1 MTFQDLIKLPRVGGT
16 TDSPSLLGLWI
27 KANKDGD
34 TKMVDLTMS
43 AMCHQSK
50 VSGVNS
56 KPPGQFPKP
65 QTDKSLP
72 KGYSRMLLRR
82 LDMGDKLNG

>member
-1 MTFQDLIKLPRVGGT
+1 MKFQDLIKLPRVGG
-16 TDSPSLLGLWI
+16 DGSLLGLWI

-50 VSGVNS
+50 YQV
-56 KPPGQFPKP
+56 
-65 QTDKSLP
+65 
-72 KGYSRMLLRR
+72 
-82 LDMGDKLNG
+82 

>member
-1 MTFQDLIKLPRVGGT
+1 MKFQDLIKLPRVGG
-16 TDSPSLLGLWI
+16 DGSLLGLWI

-56 KPPGQFPKP
+56 KPPEQFPKP